1 MRICLPIGLL
11 ASLFLVLLIWDLAL
25 QVLLMLSWMRL
36 SRLLF
41 LLWFNKIFFQQ
52 KKKKKK
58 VLEIR
63 GCHSVSSVGLSA
75 IVMERRQLM
84 VLDRKKCTNI
94 NDDRMIL
101 VAQFFKNLKQL
112 QSVSF
117 L

>member
-1 MRICLPIGLL
+1 M
-11 ASLFLVLLIWDLAL
+11 
-25 QVLLMLSWMRL
+25 
-36 SRLLF
+36 
-41 LLWFNKIFFQQ
+41 
-52 KKKKKK
+52 
-58 VLEIR
+58 
-63 GCHSVSSVGLSA
+63 SSVGLSA
-75 IVMERRQLM
+75 IVMECRQLM